1 MSRGPPNLRFEFLAS
16 WSGAIWL
23 RGPKESLCTRRDR
36 AGGRGSLSRRDA
48 VAKLPLGPNV
58 RVFQGPWA
66 RSWAEIKTRFYAGN
80 LVSQGPS
87 GTYGVG
93 WMRRPYRYRQPWA
106 GYPMG
111 CHIGRLTRHENWRDL
126 RRPLKFPNLIVSLT
140 RFGHVIEGNVGP
152 LFSIF
157 VRPRRLVIEI
167 GQIWGWVI
175 RPVSPSTVT
184 HPLGWW

>member
-1 MSRGPPNLRFEFLAS
+1 MY
-16 WSGAIWL
+16 
-23 RGPKESLCTRRDR
+23 
-36 AGGRGSLSRRDA
+36 
-48 VAKLPLGPNV
+48 LPL
-58 RVFQGPWA
+58 
-66 RSWAEIKTRFYAGN
+66 SN
-80 LVSQGPS
+80 LSL
-87 GTYGVG
+87 YD
-93 WMRRPYRYRQPWA
+93 A
-106 GYPMG
+106 A
-111 CHIGRLTRHENWRDL
+111 RDL
-126 RRPLKFPNLIVSLT
+126 RTSRPLKFPNLIVSLT

>member
-1 MSRGPPNLRFEFLAS
+1 LA
-16 WSGAIWL
+16 
-23 RGPKESLCTRRDR
+23 
-36 AGGRGSLSRRDA
+36 AGSRRVPLYA
-48 VAKLPLGPNV
+48 PRPGWGEGVTFAARRGREVALWGLTCGYFRSLGLK
-58 RVFQGPWA
+58 
-66 RSWAEIKTRFYAGN
+66 IKTRFYAGN

>member
-1 MSRGPPNLRFEFLAS
+1 M
-16 WSGAIWL
+16 
-23 RGPKESLCTRRDR
+23 
-36 AGGRGSLSRRDA
+36 
-48 VAKLPLGPNV
+48 PLGPNV

-140 RFGHVIEGNVGP
+140 RFGHVLEGYVGP
-152 LFSIF
+152 PFSICA
-157 VRPRRLVIEI
+157 RPRRLVIEI
-167 GQIWGWVI
+167 RQIWGWVSPPVVRGRTPP
-175 RPVSPSTVT
+175 RP
-184 HPLGWW
+184 HLGDSLHRAPEGGASVGETRRALLGSAEVRVVYGDRD

>member
-1 MSRGPPNLRFEFLAS
+1 M
-16 WSGAIWL
+16 
-23 RGPKESLCTRRDR
+23 
-36 AGGRGSLSRRDA
+36 
-48 VAKLPLGPNV
+48 PLGPNV

-111 CHIGRLTRHENWRDL
+111 CHIGRLTRTRHENWRGL

-152 LFSIF
+152 TEATCTKGTSRAKRATSQNGVAPF
-157 VRPRRLVIEI
+157 VLPIKLRSGVLEPPR
-167 GQIWGWVI
+167 
-175 RPVSPSTVT
+175 VT
-184 HPLGWW
+184 PGVLSYTRGSQPIT

>member
-1 MSRGPPNLRFEFLAS
+1 M
-16 WSGAIWL
+16 
-23 RGPKESLCTRRDR
+23 
-36 AGGRGSLSRRDA
+36 
-48 VAKLPLGPNV
+48 
-58 RVFQGPWA
+58 
-66 RSWAEIKTRFYAGN
+66 
-80 LVSQGPS
+80 VSQGPS
-87 GTYGVG
+87 DTYGVG

-111 CHIGRLTRHENWRDL
+111 CHIGRLTRHENWRDF